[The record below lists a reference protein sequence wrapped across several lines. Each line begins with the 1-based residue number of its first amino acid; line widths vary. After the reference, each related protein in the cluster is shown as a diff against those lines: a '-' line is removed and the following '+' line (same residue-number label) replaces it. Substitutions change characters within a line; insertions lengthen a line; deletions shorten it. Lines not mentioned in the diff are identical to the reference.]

1 MERPVSEA
9 LLTLLRGL
17 VGELRLFGR
26 AAPEFPRRG
35 CADWSRQA
43 LACSEMDTATVVAT
57 ILVAALFTFSS
68 SIKLLGV
75 SQSLA
80 IRDHLGVKPLQW
92 RLIGVCELAG
102 VAGVLVGLMWA
113 PIGIAAAIGLALL
126 SIGAIAFHLRASDS
140 AKDTAPAVIGFALAI
155 VVAVLHTL

>member
-1 MERPVSEA
+1 
-9 LLTLLRGL
+9 
-17 VGELRLFGR
+17 
-26 AAPEFPRRG
+26 
-35 CADWSRQA
+35 
-43 LACSEMDTATVVAT
+43 MDTATVIVT
-57 ILVAALFTFSS
+57 LLLAALFTFSS

-126 SIGAIAFHLRASDS
+126 SIGAIAFHLRASDGI
-140 AKDTAPAVIGFALAI
+140 KDTAAAVIGLALAI
-155 VVAVLHTL
+155 AAAVLHTL